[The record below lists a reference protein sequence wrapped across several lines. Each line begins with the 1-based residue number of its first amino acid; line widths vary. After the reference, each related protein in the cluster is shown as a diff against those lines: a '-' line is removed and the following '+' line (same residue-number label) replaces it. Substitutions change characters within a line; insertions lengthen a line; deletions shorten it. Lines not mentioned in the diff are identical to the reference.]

1 MLEWLIIAAVV
12 IFVAITVL
20 AYLDIAD
27 MLVDLVA
34 ALAQLAVAVITMTI
48 TLLALVINALRRLL
62 KKQHNAI
69 LP

>member
-12 IFVAITVL
+12 IFVAITIL

-27 MLVDLVA
+27 MLVDLVT
-34 ALAQLAVAVITMTI
+34 ALAQLAVAVVTMTI
-48 TLLALVINALRRLL
+48 TLLALLINALRRLL